1 MLRYATVVVVI
12 IKIHVVHNAIGVTS
26 VGERGQ
32 LVTTQVHPTGMIYQH
47 LKKYTGGRIAFL

>member
-12 IKIHVVHNAIGVTS
+12 IKIVHNAIGVTS

-32 LVTTQVHPTGMIYQH
+32 LVTTPVHPTGIIYQH
-47 LKKYTGGRIAFL
+47 LKKYTGRRIAFL

>member
-1 MLRYATVVVVI
+1 MLRYATVVVVV
-12 IKIHVVHNAIGVTS
+12 IKIVHNAIGVTS